1 MTALGTAMAP
11 VTPAFPWRGAAH
23 ATAFARDGVAPVF
36 GDEAGR
42 RLLAGIALGNEP
54 DLTYGADLARYLG
67 EFPAY
72 TAAEHVNA
80 WPRLIP
86 ATSENIGTWQSIRD
100 RTIGTR
106 WFWDWPAPS
115 STTPRR

>member
-1 MTALGTAMAP
+1 M
-11 VTPAFPWRGAAH
+11 
-23 ATAFARDGVAPVF
+23 APVF

-54 DLTYGADLARYLG
+54 DLTYSADLARYLG

-72 TAAEHVNA
+72 SGAEHVNA

-100 RTIGTR
+100 RTINTR
-106 WFWDWPAPS
+106 WFWNWPDD
-115 STTPRR
+115 PRQRRSGDQGQARRPRTVRD